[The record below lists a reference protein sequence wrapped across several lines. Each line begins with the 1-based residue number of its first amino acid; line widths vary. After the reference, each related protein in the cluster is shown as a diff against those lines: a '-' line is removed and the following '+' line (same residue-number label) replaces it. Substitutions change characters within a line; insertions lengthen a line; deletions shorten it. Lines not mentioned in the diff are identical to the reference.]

1 MVFIFDIG
9 NVLINFDIRK
19 LLQNIAGDSGLS
31 IDQIHDLF
39 DKSKLLDVETGKM
52 NGKDFF
58 ECLVNTT
65 GIKWNYNDWIKA
77 WADIYEINEIGFNL
91 LKKLKLKKYSVYIF
105 SNLAEYNRDA
115 IEIKVQEILGE
126 TEYNFYSFEL
136 GYHKP
141 DPKIYQAVC
150 ARLSMHPVNCVF
162 IDDLQENVD
171 GAISIGMEGI
181 VYRNEMIE
189 VIEGQINTIIQKA
202 E

>member
-9 NVLINFDIRK
+9 SVLINFDIRK
-19 LLQNIAGDSGLS
+19 LLQKFANNSGLS
-31 IDQIHDLF
+31 IDQILGLF
-39 DKSKLLDVETGKM
+39 DKPELLEVETGKIS
-52 NGKDFF
+52 GKDYF
-58 ECLVNTT
+58 EHLVKTT
-65 GIKWNYNDWIKA
+65 GIKWNYDDWIKA

-91 LKKLKLKKYSVYIF
+91 LKELKSKKYSIYIL

-115 IEIKVQEILGE
+115 IEIKVPEILTE

-141 DPKIYQAVC
+141 DPRIYQEVC
-150 ARLSMHPVNCVF
+150 ARLSMHPAKCVF
-162 IDDLQENVD
+162 IDDMQENID

-189 VIEGQINTIIQKA
+189 GIERKINTIIQKA
-202 E
+202 A